1 MFWKKGTGWRSKN
14 KSCGGTCLL
23 KKLNMLKKL
32 KSSHWLICYNVLE
45 SIWKIKY
52 VGISTVKGGK
62 NYKCLGW
69 NLKFWELVSFPP
81 VDNVVSCEHSDDC
94 KNKISTSS
102 FNQSPDKTSEG

>member
-1 MFWKKGTGWRSKN
+1 MF
-14 KSCGGTCLL
+14 L
-23 KKLNMLKKL
+23 KVYE
-32 KSSHWLICYNVLE
+32 KSSMLE
-45 SIWKIKY
+45 L
-52 VGISTVKGGK
+52 VQLRGGGK
-62 NYKCLGW
+62 NYKCLCW

>member
-1 MFWKKGTGWRSKN
+1 MSIQNFKYVVT
-14 KSCGGTCLL
+14 
-23 KKLNMLKKL
+23 KL

>member
-1 MFWKKGTGWRSKN
+1 MF
-14 KSCGGTCLL
+14 L
-23 KKLNMLKKL
+23 KVYE
-32 KSSHWLICYNVLE
+32 KSSMLE
-45 SIWKIKY
+45 W
-52 VGISTVKGGK
+52 VQLRGGK
-62 NYKCLGW
+62 NYKCLCW